1 MRGAHRG
8 ARKEE
13 KEEHSDEEEWNTVQ
27 LDEDREK
34 GALYEHRAYRVRV
47 ASRGYAHL
55 VQAALSQS
63 DEQADDE

>member
-13 KEEHSDEEEWNTVQ
+13 KEEHSDEEIENTVQ
-27 LDEDREK
+27 LGEDCKK
-34 GALYEHRAYRVRV
+34 GALYEHRAYRVWV
-47 ASRGYAHL
+47 ASRRYAHL